1 MIGLLRPSR
10 HRDFS
15 LLWWGGLVSI
25 AGDWMLMAV
34 LPYVVYLTTGSTVAT
49 AGMTVAEL
57 APGIVL
63 GSWAG
68 VLVDRWD
75 RRRVL
80 IVANLLEAVTVCGLL
95 LVVQDERSLPVLYV
109 VAAGQS
115 AISAFSLPAET
126 ALLPTLVPERH
137 LVPANALN
145 VLNNRIGR
153 LAGLPVGTALY
164 AGWGLSAVVLA
175 DALTFLVAAA
185 VVSGIRA
192 RADLPAPVTQEV
204 GRLRA
209 FLDDWVAGLRLVTHE
224 RSIAALFA
232 VFALMTFGGTMLDPL
247 TAAWVRDV
255 LHGSA
260 SVYALLTTVHAAAG
274 IGGALLIG
282 GIGSRIPARAL
293 AGTTSVVA
301 GVLLLVR
308 FNVPVLGVALTL
320 SLCSG
325 LLAVASSIGVE
336 TLAQTRVPPAY
347 RGRVFGSLQATIWL
361 LSLLGAVVGGVGAE
375 AVGLLPILDVA
386 AGLVGLSGVVVL
398 LVLPARKGEPATGGA
413 ADHAAELGDP
423 S

>member
-1 MIGLLRPSR
+1 VIALLRPSR

-15 LLWWGGLVSI
+15 LLWWGGLVSV

-34 LPYVVYLTTGSTVAT
+34 LPYVVYAVTGSTVAT

-80 IVANLLEAVTVCGLL
+80 VVANVLQAATVCGLL
-95 LVVQDERSLPVLYV
+95 LLAADERALPVLFV
-109 VAAGQS
+109 VAAAQS

-126 ALLPTLVPERH
+126 ALLPTLVPERD
-137 LVPANALN
+137 LVAANALN
-145 VLNNRIGR
+145 VLNNRLGR
-153 LAGLPVGTALY
+153 LTGLPIGTGLY
-164 AGWGLSAVVLA
+164 AVGGLSAVVLA
-175 DALTFLVAAA
+175 DAATFLAAA
-185 VVSGIRA
+185 ALVSGVQA
-192 RADLPAPVTQEV
+192 RAERPTVPEEGP

-209 FLDDWVAGLRLVTHE
+209 FLADWIAGLRLVAHE

-232 VFALMTFGGTMLDPL
+232 VFGLMTFGGTMLDPL
-247 TAAWVRDV
+247 FAPWVRDV

-274 IGGALLIG
+274 IAGAILIG
-282 GIGSRIPARAL
+282 AIGARLPARGL
-293 AGTTSVVA
+293 AGAASVIA
-301 GVLLLVR
+301 GVLLLLR
-308 FNVPVLGVALTL
+308 FNIPVLGVALVL

-325 LLAVASSIGVE
+325 VLAVASSVGVE
-336 TLAQTRVPPAY
+336 TLAQTRVPPDY
-347 RGRVFGSLQATIWL
+347 RGRVFGSLQASVWL

-375 AVGLLPILDVA
+375 IVGLVPMLDVA
-386 AGLVGLSGVVVL
+386 SVLVGVSGVVVL
-398 LVLPARKGEPATGGA
+398 VVLPSRESEPAVG
-413 ADHAAELGDP
+413 
-423 S
+423 